1 VILSLLLMMR
11 PCGHSA
17 HACCASVCNCCPG
30 RHGQQ
35 PLPAGLRP
43 CQACNR
49 CCCPA
54 CQQWVTAP
62 RCLCAAAPQPPQL
75 AHISRHPQRAASAA
89 AAWAVLLPG
98 GAGGSAIRV
107 SRLRQPTGGI
117 GGADP
122 HPERQRGQ
130 REWDRQ
136 RQQESLP
143 ARLSQIR
150 QHRGVNRNHC
160 DEQDVVSG
168 ERWQCSDAFLQDGD
182 ARTRRRS
189 CAWEAHS
196 VCRT

>member
-1 VILSLLLMMR
+1 VNLSLLLMMR

-62 RCLCAAAPQPPQL
+62 RCLCAAAPQPPHL

-98 GAGGSAIRV
+98 GAGGSGVEKCGWTWLWERV
-107 SRLRQPTGGI
+107 YCGHAHVLRSSRASSPHTTLPGLVDHPARMPHQL
-117 GGADP
+117 GGAF
-122 HPERQRGQ
+122 
-130 REWDRQ
+130 
-136 RQQESLP
+136 S
-143 ARLSQIR
+143 
-150 QHRGVNRNHC
+150 
-160 DEQDVVSG
+160 
-168 ERWQCSDAFLQDGD
+168 
-182 ARTRRRS
+182 
-189 CAWEAHS
+189 
-196 VCRT
+196 